1 MNSTIFDHLEQA
13 DQNVLEREKASL
25 YHAFEQVKDGRKAKG
40 KRYPLALL
48 LTLLLLGKMAGE
60 TSFEGIID
68 WIAERKKMLKE
79 LLNWP
84 KDFPVEKTYRDA
96 LAKCD
101 HQEIVKTI
109 SQIILKTKAVEKCGQ
124 EPSRLLADKEQEEE
138 ELLHTAVDGKILR
151 GTLKHDRADQPV
163 VHLLSFYECES
174 GRVLDQF
181 LVKKENN
188 EESACRAILHPRL
201 VKQRMLSV
209 DAIFTCK
216 AWCAIVDGYDGYYL
230 LSIKENTPAV
240 LHDLQEFFAD
250 EGIDRRE
257 FQYYKKSNKGHGRL
271 ETREIWSSTQM
282 NEWFEKEWAGT
293 AQVFMIRKVVK
304 KKEKEVIKISYGITN
319 VPRAK
324 ADARKL
330 LAWRRNHWQIE
341 NRLHYRRDVT
351 LMEDA
356 SQVRTRG
363 VPEVLAALNAG
374 LLALMDLM
382 GVNNV
387 AKQMRHFC
395 AKPHEALSWLVGDLS
410 RQNG

>member
-1 MNSTIFDHLEQA
+1 MNLSIFDQVKQV
-13 DQNVLEREKASL
+13 DQEALGVDAASL
-25 YHAFEQVKDGRKAKG
+25 YQAFEQVKDGRKAKG

-48 LTLLLLGKMAGE
+48 FTLLLLGKMAGE
-60 TSFEGIID
+60 TTFEGIID
-68 WIAERKKMLKE
+68 WIGERKSALKT

-101 HQEIVKTI
+101 HREIVKTI
-109 SQIILKTKAVEKCGQ
+109 AQVLLKAKAVEKCGQ
-124 EPSRLLADKEQEEE
+124 EPSRLLAESRQEENH
-138 ELLHTAVDGKILR
+138 LLHTAVDGKILR
-151 GTLKHDRADQPV
+151 GTLKHDRADQPA

-181 LVKKENN
+181 LVSKHTN
-188 EESACRAILHPRL
+188 EEAACRAILHPRL
-201 VKQRMLSV
+201 VKKRILSV

-230 LSIKENTPAV
+230 MAIKENTPAV
-240 LHDLQEFFAD
+240 LHDLQTFFED

-257 FQYYKKSNKGHGRL
+257 FEYYKEVNKGHGRL

-282 NEWFEKEWAGT
+282 NEWFEKDWAGM

-304 KKEKEVIKISYGITN
+304 KKEEEVIKLSYGITN

-324 ADARKL
+324 ADAKRL
-330 LAWRRNHWQIE
+330 LALRRNHWQVE

-351 LMEDA
+351 LLEDA

-363 VPEVLAALNAG
+363 VPEALAALNAG
-374 LLALMDLM
+374 LLALMDFM
-382 GVNNV
+382 GVKNV

-395 AKPHEALSWLVGDLS
+395 AQPHEALSWLLRDLS
-410 RQNG
+410 RQYG